1 MTTPLF
7 KIVFEGQL
15 RNGVELQTAKLNLAS
30 LFKSEVTAVDNLFS
44 GKPVAL
50 KRGLTQADAQIYLKA
65 LNDAGV
71 EARIEADPAI
81 SLNLKELEEKSE
93 PLYASQPPPTSPYAP
108 PRASVIDTLPEY
120 STLKVFS
127 FQGRI
132 GRIRYLAWTLV
143 WMASLFMALGLC
155 VLVFTSSLVAGGLLI
170 AVVIAAF
177 TFVSFQIG
185 AQRLHDAGWS
195 GWLLLLTFVPYIGAL
210 FPLLMVLVPGNKNVN
225 RYGPPAP
232 PNSLSVKIIAWLWI
246 LFFGLFIAGGMT
258 GVLKKLDAQIDASTA
273 QYEQSLPDDN
283 ALDEQLDDSNVD
295 SRLEDENDQ

>member
-50 KRGLTQADAQIYLKA
+50 KRGLNQADAQIYLKA

-71 EARIEADPAI
+71 EARIEDDPAI
-81 SLNLKELEEKSE
+81 SLNLKELEETSE

-108 PRASVIDTLPEY
+108 PRASVADTLPEH
-120 STLKVFS
+120 STLRVFS

-143 WMASLFMALGLC
+143 WMASLFMALGVC

-177 TFVSFQIG
+177 AFVSFQIG

-195 GWLLLLTFVPYIGAL
+195 GWLLLLTFVPYIGAI
-210 FPLLMVLVPGNKNVN
+210 FPLLMVLVPGNKYVN

-232 PNSLSVKIIAWLWI
+232 PDSLSVKIIAWLWI

-295 SRLEDENDQ
+295 SRVEDENDQ